1 MPRIVAEAGPDAGKS
16 WDPDADV
23 ITIGRAPGNVIQLA
37 DHEVS
42 RRHVSVRREA
52 DVWVVVDEGS
62 TNGTLCNGLPVRRQP
77 LRPGDRVQIGDTRL
91 RIELAA
97 RPAIETTVT
106 ADDLPNPTVQARV
119 ALGSDVAALTTDLD
133 AARRGLRLL
142 RDMGGAAAQAATAQ
156 DLARAVVQH
165 LLQLRR
171 ATRAVFLVAGDD
183 GPEVLAAAS
192 GPGRPD
198 GGRVP
203 RAVLDLARDEGAA
216 LLCADPR
223 QDPRLVESVSIQSL
237 DVSSLACVPLLAD
250 RQVRGYLYL
259 EARGGRLTEE
269 DLRLLATVGDQVA
282 LALANLRMRE
292 ALAAQERIEREL
304 EHARRIQQAFLPE
317 RLPELAGVRAAAR
330 SIPAREVG
338 GDFYGVWP
346 APDGGAVAVLG
357 DVSGK
362 GVGAALVMART
373 LAEIRAVVAAG
384 LGPSAAFS
392 MVNAAIGR
400 DLPMG
405 LFVTAALAW
414 CDPERGRLTLC
425 NAGHPLP
432 LLRHADGAIDALDLA
447 RGVPLGIDPAYRYQE
462 ATVAVA
468 PGDCLLLVS
477 DGVGAEAGAP
487 DPEWTLAEAPAD
499 PEGVVEAVL
508 RAPDDAQVRD
518 DRTALAVRFQ

>member
-16 WDPDADV
+16 WEPAEDV

-52 DVWVVVDEGS
+52 DQWLVVDEGS

-77 LRPGDRVQIGDTRL
+77 LRPGDLVQIGDTRL
-91 RIELAA
+91 RIELPRRAA
-97 RPAIETTVT
+97 VETTVT
-106 ADDLPNPTVQARV
+106 ADDLPHPTVQARV
-119 ALGSDVAALTTDLD
+119 TVGTDAAALTTDLE
-133 AARRGLRLL
+133 AARRSLRLL
-142 RDMGGAAAQAATAQ
+142 RDIGGAAAQASTARE
-156 DLARAVVQH
+156 LAEAVVRR
-165 LLQLRR
+165 LLEGRR
-171 ATRAVFLVAGDD
+171 ATRAVCLSAGDA
-183 GPEVLAAAS
+183 GPEVLASAEA
-192 GPGRPD
+192 PGHGD

-203 RAVLDLARDEGAA
+203 RTVLDLARDEGAA

-223 QDPRLVESVSIQSL
+223 RDPRLQESLSLQAL
-237 DVSSLACVPLLAD
+237 DVSSLACVPLLTGGAL
-250 RQVRGYLYL
+250 RGYLYL

-269 DLRLLATVGDQVA
+269 DLRVLATVGDQVA

-292 ALAAQERIEREL
+292 ALAARQRLEQEL
-304 EHARRIQQAFLPE
+304 EHARRIQQAFLSE
-317 RLPELAGVRAAAR
+317 ELPAVPGLRAAAR

-346 APDGGAVAVLG
+346 APDGGAMVVLG

-384 LGPSAAFS
+384 LTPSAAFS

-405 LFVTAALAW
+405 LFVTAVVAW
-414 CDPERGRLTLC
+414 CDPERGRLTIC

-432 LLRHADGAIDALDLA
+432 LVRHADGSIESLDLA
-447 RGVPLGIDPAYRYQE
+447 RGVPLGVDPAHRYHE
-462 ATVAVA
+462 ASVPAR
-468 PGDCLLLVS
+468 PGDLLLLVS
-477 DGVGAEAGAP
+477 DGVGPEAGAP
-487 DPEWTLAEAPAD
+487 EPEWTLAEAGDD
-499 PEGVVEAVL
+499 PEAVVEAVL
-508 RAPDDAQVRD
+508 RAPDEAKARD
-518 DRTALAVRFQ
+518 DRTAVAVRFE

>member
-16 WDPDADV
+16 WEPADDV

-42 RRHVSVRREA
+42 RRHVSVRRDSEG
-52 DVWVVVDEGS
+52 WVVMDEGS

-91 RIELAA
+91 RIELPGK
-97 RPAIETTVT
+97 PAIETTVT

-119 ALGSDVAALTTDLD
+119 ALGADAAGLTTDLE
-133 AARRGLRLL
+133 AARRGLRML
-142 RDMGGAAAQAATAQ
+142 RDIGGAAAQASTARE
-156 DLARAVVQH
+156 LAEAVVRR
-165 LLQLRR
+165 LLQMRR
-171 ATRAVFLVAGDD
+171 TTRAVILSAGES
-183 GPEVLAAAS
+183 GPEVLASAV
-192 GPGRPD
+192 GPGHSD
-198 GGRVP
+198 AGRVP

-223 QDPRLVESVSIQSL
+223 QDRRLAESVSLQAL
-237 DVSSLACVPLLAD
+237 DLSSLACVPLLAGGEA
-250 RQVRGYLYL
+250 RGYLYV
-259 EARGGRLTEE
+259 EARAGCLTEE
-269 DLRLLATVGDQVA
+269 DLRVLATVGDQVA
-282 LALANLRMRE
+282 VALANLRMRE
-292 ALAAQERIEREL
+292 AVAARQRLAQEL
-304 EHARRIQQAFLPE
+304 EHARRIQQAFLSE
-317 RLPELAGVRAAAR
+317 DLPEVPGLRAAAR

-346 APDGGAVAVLG
+346 APDGGAMAVLG

-384 LGPSAAFS
+384 LTPSAAFS

-405 LFVTAALAW
+405 MFVTAVMAW
-414 CDPERGRLTLC
+414 CDPERGRLTVC

-432 LLRHADGAIDALDLA
+432 LLRHADGSIESLDLA
-447 RGVPLGIDPAYRYQE
+447 RGVPLGIEPAHRYQE
-462 ATVAVA
+462 ATRPVTS
-468 PGDCLLLVS
+468 GDTVLLVS
-477 DGVGAEAGAP
+477 DGVGPEAGAP
-487 DPEWTLAEAPAD
+487 EPEWTLAEAPAD

-508 RAPDDAQVRD
+508 RAPDEARVRD
-518 DRTALAVRFQ
+518 DRTAVAVRIG